1 MDAQSGT
8 GLLSD
13 SDACYRVLAQTP
25 TSLLRSRARSWPGR
39 GPFTLLE
46 RRRLGV
52 TLGATL
58 AALLELVCGCRS
70 NTDRFVPVFGPDRR
84 YGSSNSD
91 SQDSPSVSIPTRG
104 TIDASNPPIH
114 AIATSKSSARWNRC
128 RFRSSQ
134 TCSLNKASR
143 TPCEWIARQPLR
155 PSPGSL
161 PDLLL
166 DLCAAHQP
174 ARWRCRPVQA

>member
-1 MDAQSGT
+1 MLSGT
-8 GLLSD
+8 GADTNLFTSIA
-13 SDACYRVLAQTP
+13 SSILARP
-25 TSLLRSRARSWPGR
+25 RAVHAPGEATSRGNSRRHSR
-39 GPFTLLE
+39 GPSRTCM
-46 RRRLGV
+46 RLPQQHGSF
-52 TLGATL
+52 
-58 AALLELVCGCRS
+58 R
-70 NTDRFVPVFGPDRR
+70 PVFGPDRR

>member
-58 AALLELVCGCRS
+58 AALLELVCGYRS
-70 NTDRFVPVFGPDRR
+70 NTDRSVQSSVRTVDTVPRIRTRR
-84 YGSSNSD
+84 I
-91 SQDSPSVSIPTRG
+91 PRSVSLPTLG

>member
-70 NTDRFVPVFGPDRR
+70 NTDRSVPVFGPDRR

-91 SQDSPSVSIPTRG
+91 SQDSPSISIPTLA
-104 TIDASNPPIH
+104 TVDASNPAIH

-174 ARWRCRPVQA
+174 ARWRGRPVQA

>member
-58 AALLELVCGCRS
+58 AALLELVCGYRS
-70 NTDRFVPVFGPDRR
+70 NTDRSVQSSVRTVDTVPRIRTRR
-84 YGSSNSD
+84 IPVRLNSD
-91 SQDSPSVSIPTRG
+91 ARYHRRLERSQ
-104 TIDASNPPIH
+104 
-114 AIATSKSSARWNRC
+114 SSARWNRC